1 MTFYPKSYIFSTI
14 VGVGKRVFQ
23 EIILRYRSLIVLL
36 IIIVGCSTE
45 KSVKSTSGPSL
56 TSLAPSTY
64 VDTLSREEMNSAIGD
79 SLIAD
84 STYDEVTAQLLEAAR
99 EHYITALNAQAQGD
113 SVQSVAEF
121 EHAIGILNELAY
133 YPSIDSNKDF
143 EDLTQSLIGDYER
156 YIANIDSLGSNT
168 SIFALREKMN
178 QVDEANE
185 SPDEDTPIQV
195 IKSVTVPL
203 VINGHVGQNIKFFSG
218 KGKRHFERWLT
229 IGGKYFPMMKRIF
242 REEGVPEELVYLS
255 TIESGLNPIARSWA
269 KAVGIWQFIKGTGKL
284 YGLGSNFWYDERRDF
299 EKATKAA
306 ARHLRDLHS
315 EFGDWYLALAAYNS
329 GAGRV
334 FRAIR
339 KSKST
344 DFWKLRPY
352 LPRETRNY
360 VPQYIAVTAMFLEPE
375 TYGFRVEPADPLRY
389 DVVTIDGSVDLKV
402 LAKCAETDV
411 ESLRDLNPELL
422 RWCTPP
428 GMKEYSFRVPSGKLT
443 AFNTNFASVSDD
455 QKRDWIVHKVKKRET
470 LGTIAKRYGVT
481 IGIITETNRLSS
493 TVISAGKELII
504 PVPSN
509 SKNYLATIS
518 DEDIPKASKR
528 ASTRTKLLAQAQKG
542 NSKIKYNIRK
552 GDTLGEISELFG
564 VRISDLRMWNG
575 IPYGSSIRAGSN
587 LIVWVPTDEAPKYA
601 NVNLMSEED
610 HTKLHASVSDA
621 ENTRKKT
628 EHKGSYW
635 TTYKV
640 KRGDYLGKIAKQFN
654 VVAADIQKWNG
665 LKSAVINAGQSLEIY
680 IEENGSPASSN
691 VAVQEKDSVKNG
703 KSIIY
708 TVKKG
713 DTLEKIAISFGVSIS
728 QLRSWNKIRGSR
740 IVVGQELYINS

>member
-1 MTFYPKSYIFSTI
+1 
-14 VGVGKRVFQ
+14 
-23 EIILRYRSLIVLL
+23 
-36 IIIVGCSTE
+36 
-45 KSVKSTSGPSL
+45 
-56 TSLAPSTY
+56 
-64 VDTLSREEMNSAIGD
+64 MNAAMGD

-99 EHYITALNAQAQGD
+99 QHYINALNAQAAGD
-113 SVQSVAEF
+113 SIQSVAEF
-121 EHAIGILNELAY
+121 EDAIGILNALAY
-133 YPSIDSNKDF
+133 YTNIDSNKDF

-178 QVDEANE
+178 QVDDATE

-195 IKSVTVPL
+195 IKTTSVPL
-203 VINGHVGQNIKFFSG
+203 VINGHVEQNINFFCG
-218 KGKRHFERWLT
+218 KGRRHFERWLNV
-229 IGGKYFPMMKRIF
+229 GGKYFPFMKEIF
-242 REEGVPEELVYLS
+242 RNEGVPEELVYLS
-255 TIESGLNPIARSWA
+255 TIESGLNPVARSWA
-269 KAVGIWQFIKGTGKL
+269 KAVGIWQFVKGTGRL

-299 EKATKAA
+299 EKATRAA
-306 ARHLRDLHS
+306 ARHLKDLNT

-352 LPRETRNY
+352 LPRETKNY

-375 TYGFRVEPADPLRY
+375 KYGFQVEPADPIEY
-389 DVVTIDGSVDLKV
+389 EVASIDGSVDLTV

-428 GMKEYSFRVPSGKLT
+428 GMKEYSLRIPAGKLT
-443 AFNTNFASVSDD
+443 AFNSNFASIPDD
-455 QKRDWIVHKVKKRET
+455 QKRDWFVHKVKKGET
-470 LGTIAKRYGVT
+470 LGALARKYGVT
-481 IGIITETNRLSS
+481 VDIIKETNRLSS
-493 TVISAGKELII
+493 NLISVGKELII
-504 PVPSN
+504 PVPSTS
-509 SKNYLATIS
+509 SKNYLATIT
-518 DEDIPKASKR
+518 DQDMPKPSKR
-528 ASTRTKLLAQAQKG
+528 SLIRAKLVNQKHEG
-542 NSKIKYNIRK
+542 KTKIKYNIRK
-552 GDTLGEISELFG
+552 GDTMGEIAELFG
-564 VRISDLRMWNG
+564 VRISDLRLWNG

-587 LIVWVPTDEAPKYA
+587 LIVWVANEEAARFA
-601 NVNLMSEED
+601 NVNLMSEEE
-610 HTKLHASVSDA
+610 HTKLQASVA
-621 ENTRKKT
+621 ESGNTTARSG
-628 EHKGSYW
+628 HKGGYW

-640 KRGDYLGKIAKQFN
+640 KRGDYLGKIAKQYN
-654 VVAADIQKWNG
+654 VAASDVQKWNG
-665 LKSAVINAGQSLEIY
+665 LESPKIKAGQSLEIY
-680 IEENGSPASSN
+680 IEENGSSPSSN
-691 VAVQEKDSVKNG
+691 VASVAKDTSTNG
-703 KSIIY
+703 KSVVY

-713 DTLEKIAISFGVSIS
+713 DTLEKIANTFGVSIA